1 MLASLNN
8 QFYFSDVVIF
18 PIEINLTPLTDIMSD
33 ASELIDQ
40 IGMMAGFVKE
50 AHPFS
55 SNKKQQQQ
63 NKVAPLQHFILVFQ
77 ASHDATVKKQ
87 LEDLIVD
94 VVKKECGNNDDGKE
108 ELAI

>member
-1 MLASLNN
+1 MVGFATSTTNIIKRFHYIEYPLVKHMNSNMLASLNN

-55 SNKKQQQQ
+55 SNKKQQQ
-63 NKVAPLQHFILVFQ
+63 
-77 ASHDATVKKQ
+77 D
-87 LEDLIVD
+87 
-94 VVKKECGNNDDGKE
+94 
-108 ELAI
+108 